1 MRTVYRLKEDS
12 TYDSEGALHIAYGI
26 EALNDEGTIVK
37 AIADIFFNK
46 ATATGFI
53 ALCNELELSLVHL
66 PDVIEDILE

>member
-46 ATATGFI
+46 ATGFI